1 MSDMGSQLG
10 YPLQRKDFVD
20 IVANLDSDGIRA
32 YDATVYQT
40 QITHLK
46 TQLQRVLQE
55 NEDLRIVRECNN
67 QELIELE
74 SSRHQMT
81 LQVQDF

>member
-32 YDATVYQT
+32 YDATVY
-40 QITHLK
+40 
-46 TQLQRVLQE
+46 
-55 NEDLRIVRECNN
+55 
-67 QELIELE
+67 
-74 SSRHQMT
+74 
-81 LQVQDF
+81 